1 MIIELNSIVE
11 DGATSAK
18 EDFAINKNA
27 TKNKKKKRYRLT
39 QRELIQTTPVK
50 SKRF

>member
-1 MIIELNSIVE
+1 MIRELNSIVE

-18 EDFAINKNA
+18 EDFAIKKA

-39 QRELIQTTPVK
+39 QREFIQTTPVK
-50 SKRF
+50 SKKF